1 MMNEPT
7 GSPSVS
13 RVVVTGGRGF
23 VGVHVVEQL
32 RDRGMQVLVID
43 NLSTG
48 HRDVEADPSVSF
60 VQADFDSDEALGAI
74 ASFSPEAVVHLAAL
88 HYLPYC
94 RTHPEE
100 TLRINATGTDRLLAG
115 VDRLES
121 LRRLVLASSAAVYG
135 FSDEALTEDSAL
147 QPVDVYGES
156 KILAERSVEEFVA
169 RRSETSAV
177 MLRFF
182 NVFGPRETTPH
193 LIPGLVRQIARGEP
207 VEVGN
212 PWPRRDYVHVRDVAG
227 AVGLSIDAAVDRPS
241 TALNVA
247 TGRGTSVKE
256 VIEILMELS
265 GNTDAWNQ
273 DPDRVRDVDGDLV
286 GDGSL
291 ARLMLGWE
299 PAWTVE
305 RGLADLLKKELETA

>member
-1 MMNEPT
+1 MNEPAP
-7 GSPSVS
+7 SPSVS

-23 VGVHVVEQL
+23 VGIHVVEQL

-48 HRDVEADPSVSF
+48 HRDVEPEPSVMF
-60 VQADFDSDEALGAI
+60 LQADFDSDEALRAI
-74 ASFSPEAVVHLAAL
+74 AAFSPDALVHLAAI

-94 RTHPEE
+94 RTHPDE
-100 TLRINATGTDRLLAG
+100 TLRVNATGTERLLAG
-115 VDRLES
+115 LEDVES
-121 LRRLVLASSAAVYG
+121 LRRLVVASSAAVYG
-135 FSDEALTEDSAL
+135 FSDEALTERSEL

-156 KILAERSVEEFVA
+156 KILAERSVEGFVA
-169 RRSETSAV
+169 RQSEVSAV

-193 LIPGLVRQIARGEP
+193 LIPGLVRQIAHGEA

-212 PWPRRDYVHVRDVAG
+212 PWPRRDYVHVRDVAD
-227 AVGLSIDAAVDRPS
+227 AVRRSLDTTVDRS
-241 TALNVA
+241 SVALNVA

-256 VIEILMELS
+256 VIEILMESS
-265 GNTDAWNQ
+265 GNKDAWNQ

-291 ARLMLGWE
+291 ARSVLGWK
-299 PAWTVE
+299 PTWTVE
-305 RGLADLLKKELETA
+305 RGLTELLEKELESA